1 VKNLLYINTY
11 FFTRDIRS
19 VIFIMAEK
27 INQEFEELI
36 KLGEKAGIS
45 ELMEVYGN
53 FQEYIDASAEYF
65 ELFEP
70 KFLLSTTD
78 FTYITKE
85 ENVLFR

>member
-1 VKNLLYINTY
+1 
-11 FFTRDIRS
+11 
-19 VIFIMAEK
+19 MAEK

-36 KLGEKAGIS
+36 KLGEKVGIS

-53 FQEYIDASAEYF
+53 FQEYINASTEYF

-70 KFLLSTTD
+70 KFSLSTTD

>member
-1 VKNLLYINTY
+1 M
-11 FFTRDIRS
+11 
-19 VIFIMAEK
+19 IFIMAEK

-70 KFLLSTTD
+70 KFSLSTTD
-78 FTYITKE
+78 FTYLIKE
-85 ENVLFR
+85 